1 MVATSHGGAN
11 GAERVARRYVEEFLN
26 TGDESV
32 AEAILYEDL
41 VAHQLGVEADRVG
54 REAVVGQI
62 LAFREAVP
70 DWHLTVE
77 DSVAEDD
84 TVMLRV
90 TARGTPQNP
99 WGNLVPTGK
108 SFEAA
113 AFFAFRVSEGR
124 IVEQW
129 NLVNLAGI
137 GRQLGLM
144 PPTPRALAAMVR
156 HRIGRRLSG
165 RSSSA

>member
-1 MVATSHGGAN
+1 MVATSHEGAN
-11 GAERVARRYVEEFLN
+11 EAERVARRYVEGFLN

-32 AEAILYEDL
+32 AEAVLHEDV

-54 REAVVGQI
+54 REAVVEQI

-77 DSVAEDD
+77 DSVTGDER
-84 TVMLRV
+84 VMLRV
-90 TARGTPQNP
+90 TARGTPQRA

-113 AFFAFRVSEGR
+113 AFFAFRVSEGK

-156 HRIGRRLSG
+156 HRIGQRLGG